1 MTRRF
6 STSFKFAV
14 AQVDDGSWKKKR
26 DALED
31 RCKTVEVVLIHYPWF
46 LHSTESC
53 TWMWM
58 PALSK
63 RRSMVVR
70 LKKAHNRFKKL
81 PDPGQVREKHAVFL
95 SWQVSVRQDN
105 FWKAQ
110 IDNRCFMGYACALF
124 VLWYV
129 SYFIVVYVL
138 FTLLYY
144 MYYIHCVHY
153 IHYVYVYTLFVNIYI
168 SHTVTIAFH
177 IRCIL
182 YVLNILCIW
191 LFTRY
196 IQYIY
201 KIYIY
206 TYFISTFIYH
216 IYIYTHI

>member
-168 SHTVTIAFH
+168 YIPYCYYSISYTMH
-177 IRCIL
+177 IICVEYLMYLI
-182 YVLNILCIW
+182 
-191 LFTRY
+191 
-196 IQYIY
+196 IY
-201 KIYIY
+201 KIHTVYIQDIYIY
-206 TYFISTFIYH
+206 IFYLHVHIS
-216 IYIYTHI
+216 YIYTHI